1 MSQLYIVFFEMAVVL
16 LIGFTLGKK
25 KVIDDRGRKVL
36 NDLLLRAVLPF
47 SIISSSQYEFS
58 LDMVRSIG
66 AVAVGAGLYYL
77 LTLVVLRIV
86 VFRTK
91 IADAERRVFIT
102 TSVFANTGFVGMPIM
117 YSLFGNAGLLLAA
130 IYNLIYN
137 VFFYTYGVHLL
148 SGRKPSVSE
157 YLNAVSIASVFAI
170 ALFIIP
176 WRAPAAVVTAIDLVG
191 NMTFPLS
198 MIIMGSTLST
208 IDVKKLFSD
217 GKSYLI
223 CFLRLILFPALM
235 TGAMILIKGFVPV
248 QPATLIT
255 LILMTAL
262 PSGTMSVI
270 YSERY
275 DCAPK
280 FCARTVS
287 LTMLFMVITLPV
299 MIALCLTAFMTA

>member
-1 MSQLYIVFFEMAVVL
+1 MSQLYVVFFEMAVVL
-16 LIGFTLGKK
+16 LIGFVLAKK

-36 NDLLLRAVLPF
+36 NDLLLKAVLPF
-47 SIISSSQYEFS
+47 SIISSSQYQFS
-58 LDMVRSIG
+58 FDMVRSIC
-66 AVAVGAGLYYL
+66 AVALGASLYYL
-77 LTLVVLRIV
+77 ITLVVLRIV
-86 VFRTK
+86 VFKTK

-102 TSVFANTGFVGMPIM
+102 ASVFANTGFVGMPIM
-117 YSLFGNAGLLLAA
+117 YSLFDAPGLLLAA

-148 SGRKPSVSE
+148 SGKKPSVSE
-157 YLNAVSIASVFAI
+157 YLNPVSIASVFAI
-170 ALFIIP
+170 ALFIVP
-176 WRAPAAVVTAIDLVG
+176 WRAPAAVVDAIDLVG

-198 MIIMGSTLST
+198 MFIMGSTLST
-208 IDVKKLFSD
+208 IDVKKLFTD
-217 GKSYLI
+217 GKSYVV

-235 TGAMILIKGFVPV
+235 TGAMILVKSHVPV

-255 LILMTAL
+255 LIIMTAL
-262 PSGTMSVI
+262 PSGTMNVI

-280 FCARTVS
+280 FSARTVS
-287 LTMLFMVITLPV
+287 LTLLFMVITLPI

>member
-1 MSQLYIVFFEMAVVL
+1 MTELFVVFFEMAIVL
-16 LIGFTLGKK
+16 LLGFLLTKK

-47 SIISSSQYEFS
+47 SILSSSQYSFS
-58 LDMVRSIG
+58 VDMLRSIG
-66 AVAVGAGLYYL
+66 AVALGAGVYYL
-77 LTLVVLRIV
+77 ITLVVLRIV
-86 VFRTK
+86 IWKTGF
-91 IADAERRVFIT
+91 ADGEKRVFIT

-117 YSLFGNAGLLLAA
+117 YSLFGDAGLLLAA

-157 YLNAVSIASVFAI
+157 YFNAVSIASVAAI
-170 ALFIIP
+170 VLFVLP
-176 WRAPAAVVTAIDLVG
+176 WRAPAAFVNAIDLVG

-208 IDVKKLFSD
+208 IELKKLFAD
-217 GKSYLI
+217 GKSYAV

-235 TGAMILIKGFVPV
+235 TLAMILTKRFVPV
-248 QPATLIT
+248 LSSTVVTLI
-255 LILMTAL
+255 IMTAL

-280 FCARTVS
+280 FCARTVA
-287 LTMLFMVITLPV
+287 LTLAFMVVTLPL
-299 MIALCLTAFMTA
+299 MIILCLSAFQAV

>member
-1 MSQLYIVFFEMAVVL
+1 MSQLYIIFFEMAVVL

-36 NDLLLRAVLPF
+36 NDLLLKAVLPF

-170 ALFIIP
+170 ALFIVP

-287 LTMLFMVITLPV
+287 LTLLFMVITLPV

>member
-36 NDLLLRAVLPF
+36 NDLLLKAVLPF

-170 ALFIIP
+170 ALFIVP
-176 WRAPAAVVTAIDLVG
+176 WRASAAVVTAIDLVG

-287 LTMLFMVITLPV
+287 LTLLFMVITLPV

>member
-1 MSQLYIVFFEMAVVL
+1 MNQLYVVFFEMAIVL
-16 LIGFTLGKK
+16 FIGFVLAKK
-25 KVIDDRGRKVL
+25 KVIDDRGRKTL
-36 NDLLLRAVLPF
+36 NDLLLKAVLPF
-47 SIISSSQYEFS
+47 TIISSSQYTFS
-58 LDMVRSIG
+58 VDMMRSIG
-66 AVAVGAGLYYL
+66 AVALGAGLYYL
-77 LTLVVLRIV
+77 LTLIILRIV
-86 VFRTK
+86 IFKTK

-117 YSLFGNAGLLLAA
+117 YSLFGDPGLLLAA

-148 SGRKPSVSE
+148 SGKKPTVSE
-157 YLNAVSIASVFAI
+157 YLNPVSIASVMAI
-170 ALFIIP
+170 ALFIVP
-176 WRAPAAVVTAIDLVG
+176 WRAPASLVNAINLVG

-198 MIIMGSTLST
+198 MIIMGSTLYT
-208 IDVKKLFSD
+208 IDIKKLFAD
-217 GKSYLI
+217 GKSYVV

-235 TGAMILIKGFVPV
+235 TLAMILVKRFVPILD
-248 QPATLIT
+248 ATLIT
-255 LILMTAL
+255 LIIMTAL

-287 LTMLFMVITLPV
+287 LTLLFMVVTLPI
-299 MIALCLTAFMTA
+299 MIALCLTAFVSA

>member
-1 MSQLYIVFFEMAVVL
+1 MAVVL

-217 GKSYLI
+217 VKSYLI

-235 TGAMILIKGFVPV
+235 TGAMILVKGFVPV